1 MNTKQYLSERMKRA
15 QSSAVRELLKH
26 SKVPGMLSLAGGIP
40 AADLFDIQGL
50 RASVEKEIYSEDVS
64 IFQYGLTE
72 GDPDLRDAV
81 SDLMAQRGAPVKSEQ
96 VLITSGSQQFLE
108 IACKVFINEGDTV
121 LVERPTYL
129 AALQVFDLA
138 GARIVSAEG
147 DEDGINLDPVEHIL
161 TQSPVKLIYVVPNFG
176 NPTGATLS
184 LERRIRLVDCAAR
197 HGVLILED
205 DPYGEL
211 RFSGTSLPSLYQLGM
226 ERHGDKSRV
235 LYMSSFSK
243 ILAPGLRLG
252 WGIGPAEFSS
262 YLSIA
267 KQAIDLHASSL
278 SQRIVARYL
287 AGGRLPQRIA
297 LLREHY
303 RQRRDALH
311 KALVTQLDDHLEI
324 NMPDGGMFLWGRLK
338 NGLSAAE
345 LLNESIGHKVVFV
358 PGAAFYS
365 ESPDRYAIRFSF
377 ATITPE
383 MANEA
388 ANRLSKAADH
398 ALARSRTNI
407 VN

>member
-50 RASVEKEIYSEDVS
+50 RTSVEKEIYSEDVS

-81 SDLMAQRGAPVKSEQ
+81 SALMAQRGAPVKSEQ

-121 LVERPTYL
+121 LVERPMYL

-147 DEDGINLDPVEHIL
+147 DEDGINLDQVERIL

-211 RFSGTSLPSLYQLGM
+211 RLSGNPLPSLYQLGM
-226 ERHGDKSRV
+226 ERHGDKSPV

-243 ILAPGLRLG
+243 ILAPGLRVG
-252 WGIGPAEFSS
+252 WGVGPAEFSS

-287 AGGRLPQRIA
+287 AEGRLPQRIA

-311 KALVTQLDDHLEI
+311 SALVTQLGDHLEL

-338 NGLSAAE
+338 NGLSATD
-345 LLNESIGHKVVFV
+345 LLNEAIGHKVVFV

-365 ESPDRYAIRFSF
+365 ENPDPCAIRFSF

-383 MANEA
+383 MALEA
-388 ANRLSKAADH
+388 ANRLSRAIDH
-398 ALARSRTNI
+398 ALSRTKI
-407 VN
+407 VD

>member
-1 MNTKQYLSERMKRA
+1 MKPEKFLSERMKRA

-40 AADLFDIQGL
+40 AADLFDMQGL
-50 RASVEKEIYSEDVS
+50 RAAVEKEINSDDVG

-81 SDLMAQRGAPVKSEQ
+81 SELMAQRGISVHAEQ
-96 VLITSGSQQFLE
+96 VIITSGSQQFLE
-108 IACKVFINEGDTV
+108 MACKAFINEGDAI

-138 GARIVSAEG
+138 GACVVSAEG
-147 DEDGINLDPVEHIL
+147 DQNGIRVDQVEHAL
-161 TQSPVKLIYVVPNFG
+161 AQSPVKLIYVVPNFG
-176 NPTGATLS
+176 NPSGATLS
-184 LERRIRLVDCAAR
+184 LERRVHLVDCAVR

-211 RFSGTSLPSLYQLGM
+211 RLSGSPLPSLYQLGR
-226 ERHGDKSRV
+226 ERHGNHSPV

-243 ILAPGLRLG
+243 ILAPGLRVG
-252 WGIGPAEFSS
+252 WGVGPAEFSN
-262 YLSIA
+262 YLTMA

-287 AGGRLPQRIA
+287 AEGRLPQR
-297 LLREHY
+297 LDFLREQY
-303 RQRRDALH
+303 RQRRDALQE
-311 KALVTQLDDHLEI
+311 ALLAELGDHIEF

-338 NGLSAAE
+338 NGLSAAN
-345 LLNESIGHKVVFV
+345 LLNFAIEHKVVFV

-365 ESPDRYAIRFSF
+365 DNPDPCAIRLSF
-377 ATITPE
+377 ATIAPE
-383 MANEA
+383 MAREA
-388 ANRLSKAADH
+388 AIRLAKAIDQ
-398 ALARSRTNI
+398 ALASSK
-407 VN
+407 